1 MAEVTNTNGAVVAG
15 NGLGP
20 VTHIV
25 SVATATATVAA
36 LITEATTGDA
46 NDNVYTVAA
55 VEGVAN
61 GDHVALQGAVAAPDL
76 TGGTVVATFN
86 QNPA

>member
-1 MAEVTNTNGAVVAG
+1 MASVSNPNAAVVAG

-25 SVATATATVAA
+25 SVATGTASVAD
-36 LITEATTGDA
+36 LIAEATSGDA

-55 VEGVAN
+55 VEGTADGN
-61 GDHVALQGAVAAPDL
+61 HVALQGAETAPSL
-76 TGGTVVATFN
+76 TGGTVVVTFT
-86 QNPA
+86 QNP